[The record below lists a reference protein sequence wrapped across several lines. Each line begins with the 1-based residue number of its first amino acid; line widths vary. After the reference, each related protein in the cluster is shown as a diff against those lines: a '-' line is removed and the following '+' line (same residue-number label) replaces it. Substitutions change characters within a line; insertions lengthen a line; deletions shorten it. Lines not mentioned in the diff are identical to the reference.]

1 MKVAELIEILEGMD
15 PDADVLIGSAPA
27 WPFEYSIA
35 GVTTRE
41 DVLAE
46 TEDEDAPVYEDRTGP
61 SDVFLLE
68 GEQLRYGSK
77 RMWSATRR

>member
-1 MKVAELIEILEGMD
+1 MKVAELIDILEEMD
-15 PDADVLIGSAPA
+15 PDAEVLIGSAPA

-41 DVLAE
+41 DALAE
-46 TEDEDAPVYEDRTGP
+46 AEGEDDPVYEDSKGP

-77 RMWSATRR
+77 LMWSAARR

>member
-1 MKVAELIEILEGMD
+1 MQVAELIEILEGMD
-15 PDADVLIGSAPA
+15 PDAEVLIGSAPA

-46 TEDEDAPVYEDRTGP
+46 TEGEDDPVYEDNRGP

-77 RMWSATRR
+77 LMWSAVRR

>member
-15 PDADVLIGSAPA
+15 PDAEVLIGSAPA
-27 WPFEYSIA
+27 WPFEYAIA

-46 TEDEDAPVYEDRTGP
+46 TEDENDPVYEDNKAP

-77 RMWSATRR
+77 LMWSAARR